1 MKRALDPNEAMKA
14 LAHPMRLEFLAW
26 LKQPAHH
33 FVLRTAEKGI
43 GVPAGQF
50 ERSGLSQSAVS
61 QHLSVLYRAGLVTT
75 QRIGSQVL
83 YTRDE
88 GNIDQL
94 KSWLA
99 ERVWN

>member
-1 MKRALDPNEAMKA
+1 MKRVLDPNEAMKA
-14 LAHPMRLEFLAW
+14 LAHPMRIEFLAW
-26 LKQPAHH
+26 LKQPDEH
-33 FVLRTAEKGI
+33 FVSRTAEKAI

-50 ERSGLSQSAVS
+50 QRSGLSQSAVS
-61 QHLSVLYRAGLVTT
+61 QHLSVLHRAGLVIT

-83 YTRDE
+83 YARDE

-99 ERVWN
+99 ERI